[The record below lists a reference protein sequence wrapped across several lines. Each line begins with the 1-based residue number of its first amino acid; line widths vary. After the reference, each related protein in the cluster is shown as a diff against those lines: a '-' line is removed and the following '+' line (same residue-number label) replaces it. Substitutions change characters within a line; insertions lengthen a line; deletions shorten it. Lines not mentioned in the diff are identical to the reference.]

1 MNMMPQPQA
10 MGMAPQ
16 MPPTPSP
23 QEIEKAQAIL
33 EAVSWEEIEPILRTD
48 ERRNYSIDI
57 ETDSTVFQDAETEK
71 AQRIEVMGAMTN
83 WLERAI
89 PAIQSNRSLAPLMK
103 ELTMFTLGAFKIGRQ
118 LEETFEDAFDQIK
131 DMPEQPNPE
140 QQKLEMEAKAKEAEF
155 AGKQKD
161 READMVFKQQEH
173 GLKQQGMQ
181 AELAFKSKE
190 LEFKEREL
198 AMKAQESEVNRQM
211 TMENAMFDRQSR
223 KEEQYF
229 ANEDRQFQRSMAE
242 REFAGKE
249 KERSIKLR
257 DTESRLEMDQ
267 NEQMAR
273 RAMEADQLKGV
284 DGKTTREA
292 IVDQVESMVQQISEA
307 FGQMSEQQMMIA
319 QALQGISA
327 QQEET
332 NDALTAVVK
341 HMTAPLSVKRDPK
354 TRRAIGV
361 ERGENSATDL
371 RQMLESLGKGRSLV
385 RGKDNRVEAFA

>member
-16 MPPTPSP
+16 MPPMPSP

-71 AQRIEVMGAMTN
+71 TQRIEVMGAMTQ

-118 LEETFEDAFDQIK
+118 LEETFEDAFDQIQ

-140 QQKLEMEAKAKEAEF
+140 QQKLEMEAKVKEAEF

-161 READMVFKQQEH
+161 READMAFKQQEH

-181 AELAFKSKE
+181 AELAFKQQELGFKQREMEMKE
-190 LEFKEREL
+190 ASEAFKMHLGQQQHEDDREAAMIEREAAQEDRLFDQELKERD
-198 AMKAQESEVNRQM
+198 A
-211 TMENAMFDRQSR
+211 
-223 KEEQYF
+223 
-229 ANEDRQFQRSMAE
+229 
-242 REFAGKE
+242 AGKE
-249 KERSIKLR
+249 QERAAK
-257 DTESRLEMDQ
+257 
-267 NEQMAR
+267 
-273 RAMEADQLKGV
+273 
-284 DGKTTREA
+284 A
-292 IVDQVESMVQQISEA
+292 IGTAASANGGSAPKAANMGSFLQGLAKQVSQAVAE
-307 FGQMSEQQMMIA
+307 QMSEQQMMIA
-319 QALQGISA
+319 KALQGIA
-327 QQEET
+327 QQQDET
-332 NDALTAVVK
+332 TEALTAVVG
-341 HMTAPLSVKRDPK
+341 HITAPVNVKRDPR

-361 ERGENSATDL
+361 ERGQNSETDL
-371 RQMLESLGKGRSLV
+371 RAMLEKMAKGRQLV
-385 RGKDNRVEAFA
+385 RGADNRIEAFN